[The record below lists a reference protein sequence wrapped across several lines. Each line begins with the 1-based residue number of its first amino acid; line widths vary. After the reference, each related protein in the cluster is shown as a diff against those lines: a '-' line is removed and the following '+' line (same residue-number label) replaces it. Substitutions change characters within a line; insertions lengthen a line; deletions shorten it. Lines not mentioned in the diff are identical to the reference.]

1 MDKQI
6 LHEHK
11 VHTDQ
16 YTVLTLVP
24 PFVDLILHSMSISTA
39 EFQRI
44 AQLAESYPNDPRM
57 VEMVRAGGDASAKVP
72 YLLAEDETPRSV
84 LETLRS
90 VAEPYIEHL
99 KRLPG
104 PMQTTIHLLLSLNT
118 IPRGFE
124 QYAVP
129 ALLEID
135 HMQARMVKALQVL
148 MAGRALAE
156 EFHQANHTALVR
168 LDEDWP
174 HLRTRGPAPWPRV
187 HALPDKSAMEFE
199 PVFYKKRLVRL
210 HETCVIVDPPLAS
223 ELQHLIPPVLRRP
236 LPEAVEPP
244 ETGSADWLIRE
255 VGKVGRHFT
264 RALLDIITIRLDRE
278 QLELDAA
285 NYDLINLRAQ
295 EALREFVERLP

>member
-24 PFVDLILHSMSISTA
+24 PFVDLILHSMSISTT

-44 AQLAESYPNDPRM
+44 AQLAASYNSDARM

-72 YLLAEDETPRSV
+72 YLLDEHETPRSV
-84 LETLRS
+84 LETLR
-90 VAEPYIEHL
+90 EITQPYIEHL
-99 KRLPG
+99 ERLPG

-118 IPRGFE
+118 VPRGFE
-124 QYAVP
+124 HYAIP

-135 HMQARMVKALQVL
+135 RIQARMTKALQVL
-148 MAGRALAE
+148 MAGRTLAE
-156 EFHQANHTALVR
+156 DFHQANHTALRR

-174 HLRTRGPAPWPRV
+174 HLRTRGPAPWPRMQS
-187 HALPDKSAMEFE
+187 LPEQSAMLFE

-210 HETCVIVDPPLAS
+210 HETCVIVDPPLIS

-244 ETGSADWLIRE
+244 ETGSADWLVRE

-264 RALLDIITIRLDRE
+264 RALLDIITIRLDKE
-278 QLELDAA
+278 QLDLDAQ
-285 NYDLINLRAQ
+285 NYELINLTAQ
-295 EALREFVERLP
+295 EALRAFIERLP